1 MIILL
6 SFVCVDLLADVFLIG
21 NIKKESYKEVSIIL
35 NLKWLIFLLYYLKNN
50 SKKLR
55 HIPV

>member
-6 SFVCVDLLADVFLIG
+6 SFVCVDLLADVFLVG

-35 NLKWLIFLLYYLKNN
+35 NLKWLIFLIYYLKNN
-50 SKKLR
+50 LKKIR